1 MEATDKAAAI
11 RGALDKMD
19 SLWLLLS
26 DCLSNSG
33 SETRRNSPNLSS
45 ITGQLRSY
53 WAICTKV
60 AGSSEF

>member
-1 MEATDKAAAI
+1 MEAMDKAATT

-26 DCLSNSG
+26 DCLSNSV

-45 ITGQLRSY
+45 VTGQLISWWGY
-53 WAICTKV
+53 LHK
-60 AGSSEF
+60 SS